1 MPDFTKVLRSE
12 IIRLANKEV
21 RRALGPLTK
30 QLKGL
35 RKTVREQS
43 RQLSGQRK
51 AVSRIV
57 KDQRKISASLP
68 QEEDNKPIR
77 ISPASIKR
85 HRARLRL
92 SQREMGLLLGV
103 STGSVVGWESGRSS
117 PRGKNGQAFARLRN
131 MGVREVKDQLEKIG
145 GSQD

>member
-35 RKTVREQS
+35 RKAVRDQS

-85 HRARLRL
+85 HRERLGL

-117 PRGKNGQAFARLRN
+117 PRGKNGQAFARLRK
-131 MGVREVKDQLEKIG
+131 MGVREVKEQLEKIE
-145 GSQD
+145 GS